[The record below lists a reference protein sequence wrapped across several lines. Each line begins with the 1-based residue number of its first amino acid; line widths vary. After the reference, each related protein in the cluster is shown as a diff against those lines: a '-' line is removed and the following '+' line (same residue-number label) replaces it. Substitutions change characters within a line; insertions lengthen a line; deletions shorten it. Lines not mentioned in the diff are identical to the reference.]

1 MTIEARPV
9 SPPGSHGR
17 LRSLAP
23 IVIFDIAGPLVAYY
37 GLRAAGMPNVG
48 ALIVSGVL
56 PALGILLGAVR
67 NRRLD
72 AIGVLILIGIL
83 VGTVLGLVSGSA
95 HLVLLDGTVPT
106 ALFGLL
112 CLGSLWSGRPLMYRF
127 AVEAMGA
134 DTPRGREFAD
144 KWRYPGFR
152 HAFRV
157 TTVVW
162 GLAFLAEAAEQI
174 LIIETTSTG
183 TAKTTSSV
191 LPLVFAAVLVAW
203 NISYAKRGH
212 RRGALAEQAARARGE
227 ASPAMPT

>member
-1 MTIEARPV
+1 MTVQPAAAA
-9 SPPGSHGR
+9 PPGRPGR

-23 IVIFDIAGPLVAYY
+23 IVIFDTAGPLAVYY
-37 GLRAAGMPNVG
+37 GLLTAGMPDLG
-48 ALIVSGVL
+48 ALIVSGAL
-56 PALGILLGAVR
+56 PALGIVLGAAR

-72 AIGVLILIGIL
+72 AIGVLVLTGIL
-83 VGTVLGLVSGSA
+83 AGTALGLASGSA

-112 CLGSLWSGRPLMYRF
+112 CLGSLWSGRPLMFRF
-127 AVEAMGA
+127 AVETLGA
-134 DTPRGREFAD
+134 GTPRGREFAD

-152 HAFRV
+152 RAFRV

-162 GLAFLAEAAEQI
+162 GLAFLAEAAVQI
-174 LIIETTSTG
+174 LIIETTPAG
-183 TAKTTSSV
+183 VARTSSTV

-212 RRGALAEQAARARGE
+212 RQGVLAEQAARARGDVP
-227 ASPAMPT
+227 PAMPI

>member
-1 MTIEARPV
+1 MTAQAGLT
-9 SPPGSHGR
+9 SPPGRHGR

-23 IVIFDIAGPLVAYY
+23 IVIFDIAGPLAAYW
-37 GLRAAGMPNVG
+37 GLLAAGMPNLG
-48 ALIVSGVL
+48 ALIVSGAL
-56 PALGILLGAVR
+56 PALGILLGALR

-72 AIGVLILIGIL
+72 TIGALVLAGIL
-83 VGTVLGLVSGSA
+83 AGTVLGLGSGSA

-112 CLGSLWSGRPLMYRF
+112 CLGSVWSGRPLMFRF
-127 AVEAMGA
+127 AVETIGA

-152 HAFRV
+152 SAFRV

-162 GLAFLAEAAEQI
+162 GLAFLAEAAVQI
-174 LIIETTSTG
+174 LIIETAPAG
-183 TAKTTSSV
+183 VAKTSSTV

-212 RRGALAEQAARARGE
+212 RRGLLAEQAARARGDVP
-227 ASPAMPT
+227 PAMPT